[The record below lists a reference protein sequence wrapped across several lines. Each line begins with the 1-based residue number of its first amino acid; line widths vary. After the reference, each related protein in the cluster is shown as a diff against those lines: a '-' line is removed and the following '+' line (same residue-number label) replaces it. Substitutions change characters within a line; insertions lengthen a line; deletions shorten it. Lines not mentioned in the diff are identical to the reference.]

1 MKENGTIIILFIFMV
16 LINASPI
23 SAQIREIPL
32 WKTIPG
38 AIPASDYKEELR
50 VDEHGNPT
58 GISKVTEPTLKIFL
72 ADNKNIKNAAVII
85 CPGGGYAH
93 LSNEKEG
100 DNVAVWLNSIGV
112 SAFVLKYRLPSD
124 MIMEDKTVG
133 PLQDAQ
139 EAMRI
144 VRRHADEWNLDATKI
159 GVLGFSAGGHL
170 ASTLSTHYND
180 TVYKTNDNISSRPD
194 FSILIYPVISMDETT
209 THKVSKENLLG
220 EKPSNELIA
229 KFSNEKQVDSN
240 TPTTFLVHAT
250 DDKSVVVENSIT
262 YYLALKRHNVP
273 AEMHV
278 YETGGHG
285 FSLGD
290 DGTNQNWPLACEK
303 WMISKKLIT
312 TDLVKK

>member
-1 MKENGTIIILFIFMV
+1 MV
-16 LINASPI
+16 LDNTNPI
-23 SAQIREIPL
+23 FAQIREIPL
-32 WKTIPG
+32 WETIPG
-38 AIPASDYKEELR
+38 AIPAIDHEEESR
-50 VDEHGNPT
+50 VDEQGNRT
-58 GISKVTEPTLKIFL
+58 GIMKVTEPTLKIFL
-72 ADNKNIKNAAVII
+72 VDNKNTKNAAVII
-85 CPGGGYAH
+85 CPGGGYAL

-100 DNVAVWLNSIGV
+100 DKVAVWLNSIGV

-262 YYLALKRHNVP
+262 YYLALKRNNVP
-273 AEMHV
+273 AEMHL

>member
-1 MKENGTIIILFIFMV
+1 MV

-23 SAQIREIPL
+23 SAQIRAVPL
-32 WKTIPG
+32 WETIPG
-38 AIPASDYKEELR
+38 AIPAIDHEEESR
-50 VDEHGNPT
+50 VDEQGNRT
-58 GISKVTEPTLKIFL
+58 GIMKVTEPTLKIFL
-72 ADNKNIKNAAVII
+72 VDNKNTKNAAVII
-85 CPGGGYAH
+85 CPGGGYAL

-100 DNVAVWLNSIGV
+100 DKVAVWLNSIGV

-273 AEMHV
+273 AEMHL

>member
-250 DDKSVVVENSIT
+250 DDKSVVVENSFT